1 MTLPTWVTRGKARSS
16 ILVYF
21 LLGMHSL
28 LPDKVM
34 TCRNYVTIDILRRV
48 MEDYFGY
55 SILFVMNITDVDDK
69 IVLKARRN
77 YLLKQYQQQA
87 TDISQ
92 VHAFCRVP
100 AWIRFLK
107 KKPGDMLDNMIC
119 R

>member
-1 MTLPTWVTRGKARSS
+1 MHY
-16 ILVYF
+16 LV
-21 LLGMHSL
+21 SA
-28 LPDKVM
+28 KVM
-34 TCRNYVTIDILRRV
+34 ARRNYVTIDILRRV
-48 MEDYFGY
+48 LEDYFGY

-92 VHAFCRVP
+92 VHACCRVP
-100 AWIRFLK
+100 AWIRILNK
-107 KKPGDMLDNMIC
+107 KLSAILNKPIC